1 METNTMSNQVD
12 IFDERASRVESHY
25 MNMVQLRATV
35 VDSNVLIAEMGR
47 ATGKTEGVFGP
58 RIIRVAD
65 SMPGE
70 VSFLVHKTYAALFTN
85 VWPNVQ
91 GYFSRPVGDGRRT
104 MLEEG
109 QDYIVGASKIP
120 SHFKRP
126 RRPVAYPKH
135 SILLRNGHH
144 LQLVSSEQPESVAG
158 QSGVHAFIEEMKHQK
173 GEKVKTRLF
182 PALRGSPASI
192 RMSPYYQ
199 GITGVSD
206 TARVDLGEDNWF
218 EEYEDH
224 VNQKL
229 INEIVTAALRVNKAL
244 VNIYNSRDKE
254 RNEKNPVVQEAIRL
268 YIEKQQ
274 KILEL
279 WQPRINDM
287 RRNATYYM
295 RASSFA
301 NKDIL
306 GPKFFKT
313 QMESLTM
320 DEFLVAICAI
330 RRKAVVDRF
339 FVNYVPA
346 KHQFSDSYKY
356 ESILKM
362 DLREHFRL
370 TAFYLK
376 HYNPR
381 EELLLGY
388 DPGNFS
394 SLVVAQEK
402 SSEDTRVIKNF
413 TCYAPRNQADLAR
426 EFNDFFGADAKN
438 KNLKLYYDRA
448 GNKRKE
454 EWEQISTDAKIL
466 QRELES
472 YGFSVELMNEGQD
485 VIYHWQQFKLL
496 EFIFGDRSNAVPR
509 VTICENECA
518 DLCSSI
524 MLSPRKYTDGK
535 IELDKTSE
543 RKVPLHLQAG
553 MTTQLPS
560 AFIYLLFGRYSER
573 LPKEYSRLPVDLPG
587 NITV

>member
-1 METNTMSNQVD
+1 MTNNETNHILS
-12 IFDERASRVESHY
+12 EAASRIESHY
-25 MNMVQLRATV
+25 MNSAQLRATL
-35 VDSNVLIAEMGR
+35 VDANVLIAEFGR

-58 RIIRVAD
+58 RLIRVAD

-85 VWPNVQ
+85 VWPNIQ
-91 GYFSRPVGDGRRT
+91 GYFSRPVMDGRRT
-104 MLEEG
+104 ILEEG
-109 QDYIVGASKIP
+109 KDYIVGAAKVP

-126 RRPVAYPKH
+126 RRPIAYPKH
-135 SILLRNGHH
+135 SVRISNGHH
-144 LQLVSSEQPESVAG
+144 FQLVSSDQPESVAG

-173 GEKVKTRLF
+173 GEKIKTRLF
-182 PALRGSPASI
+182 PALRGSPAQI

-206 TARVDLGEDNWF
+206 TARVDMGEDNWF
-218 EEYEDH
+218 QEYEK
-224 VNQKL
+224 QIKPEL
-229 INEIVTAALRVNKAL
+229 INEIATVALHVNRAIHDMHQ
-244 VNIYNSRDKE
+244 VQE
-254 RNEKNPVVQEAIRL
+254 MARNEKNPVALEAARL
-268 YIEKQQ
+268 HIEKQ
-274 KILEL
+274 KRLVSL
-279 WQPRINDM
+279 WQPRLNDM

-313 QMESLTM
+313 QLDSMTM

-330 RRKAVVDRF
+330 RQNAVVNRF
-339 FVNYVPA
+339 FVNYDPSQ
-346 KHQFSDSYKY
+346 HQFEDSYKY
-356 ESILKM
+356 DSIMRM

-370 TAFYLK
+370 TSFYLR
-376 HYNPR
+376 HYNPG

-402 SSEDTRVIKNF
+402 SDKDTRILKEF
-413 TCYAPRNQADLAR
+413 TVYAPWDQTDLAR
-426 EFNDFFGADAKN
+426 NFNDFFGDARN
-438 KNLKLYYDRA
+438 KNIKLYYDRA
-448 GNKRKE
+448 GNKRRE
-454 EWEQISTDAKIL
+454 DADSISTDARIL

-472 YGFSVELMNEGQD
+472 YGFSVELMNVAQS
-485 VIYHWQQFKLL
+485 VVYHWQQYKLL
-496 EFIFGDRSNAVPR
+496 QFIFGDKSNAVPR
-509 VTICENECA
+509 VSIDKNECPN
-518 DLCSSI
+518 LCSSI

-553 MTTQLPS
+553 LTTQLPS
-560 AFIYLLFGRYSER
+560 ALIYLLFGRYSER
-573 LPKEYSRLPVDLPG
+573 MPNEFSQIPDDLPD
-587 NITV
+587 NIMT